1 MSLYKKTTKRIKR
14 QNEKIQKKEK
24 GRLLVSWSDG
34 CHGQPSAHYLRLID
48 RRRGGTSQHILGLGD
63 DAVGVALLEAGD
75 HVGVQQVDT
84 VQLVAEGYPRRRR
97 KGWGARKK
105 ERKKEKQTRILSFKN
120 DQLIR
125 TNHQ

>member
-24 GRLLVSWSDG
+24 GRLLASWSDG

-48 RRRGGTSQHILGLGD
+48 SCRGGTSQHVLGLGD

-97 KGWGARKK
+97 KRMGGEE
-105 ERKKEKQTRILSFKN
+105 ERKKEGKTNKN
-120 DQLIR
+120 IKF
-125 TNHQ
+125 